1 MAAGLPRYSRMKR
14 KLLIATDNFLPR
26 WDGIA
31 RFLWEVIPSLM
42 DEYEITVVAPRHK
55 GEVANLPEIR
65 MVWIG
70 LLPFRIGDFIPAR
83 FAWKTISQ
91 EVDNADLVW
100 IQTIGPIGSTAIRA
114 SHKKGK
120 PLIAFAHSIEWELV
134 PNALSSRYFRKK
146 IAYHLTK
153 RLAAGLYSK
162 CHLIM
167 VPTYEVIK
175 KFEWAG
181 IRTAHVLV
189 HLGTNPE
196 HFVPPSSK
204 VQAKEELGINPSH
217 TVIGYHGR
225 LAREKDLYTLYRAF
239 QRLLYSHKEVTLLI
253 VGDGIE
259 EQKRLFK
266 DKPQIIYAGQQND
279 VVPYLQ
285 AMDIFVLPSL
295 TETTSLSTLEAMSV
309 GLACVVTKV
318 GYVQKYIREKK
329 NGLFFPKRN
338 SLVLSLKLEWL
349 LKDPFLRRRLGDEA
363 RKTVVEKFSW
373 KTTVRRVKEVLGR
386 F

>member
-1 MAAGLPRYSRMKR
+1 MHFQK
-14 KLLIATDNFLPR
+14 
-26 WDGIA
+26 
-31 RFLWEVIPSLM
+31 
-42 DEYEITVVAPRHK
+42 
-55 GEVANLPEIR
+55 
-65 MVWIG
+65 
-70 LLPFRIGDFIPAR
+70 
-83 FAWKTISQ
+83 
-91 EVDNADLVW
+91 
-100 IQTIGPIGSTAIRA
+100 
-114 SHKKGK
+114 
-120 PLIAFAHSIEWELV
+120 
-134 PNALSSRYFRKK
+134 
-146 IAYHLTK
+146 
-153 RLAAGLYSK
+153 
-162 CHLIM
+162 
-167 VPTYEVIK
+167 IK
-175 KFEWAG
+175 KWPR
-181 IRTAHVLV
+181 I
-189 HLGTNPE
+189 
-196 HFVPPSSK
+196 FVPPSSK